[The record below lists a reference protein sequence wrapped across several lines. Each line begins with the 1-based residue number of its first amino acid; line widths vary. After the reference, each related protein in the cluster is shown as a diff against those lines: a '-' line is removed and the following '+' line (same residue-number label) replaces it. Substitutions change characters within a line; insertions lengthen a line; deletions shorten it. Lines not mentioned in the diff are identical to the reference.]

1 MDETKEKRTFE
12 DREICLRH
20 GPRPVNPLANMSP
33 SLSRRYQ
40 VFVSSTYED
49 LIEERRHV
57 IQALLETRCIPC
69 GMELFPAST
78 EEKWALIKR
87 LIDDCD
93 YFITIIAGMYGSSPT
108 ADGASFTEMEF
119 DYALQRGMRPIGFF
133 YADIGCLP
141 SAKVERFD
149 AKSQKLEAFTRRV
162 REGMCA
168 KWLSAAELGSAVK
181 SAMINAFEHDPK
193 PGWMKAKTLASAA
206 ELSAIREIA
215 GGRTQTASA
224 ASAVL
229 GKEILKIP
237 VVDGLQLKLKEKVT
251 NHGTVDYP
259 LGEIFAAISVKF
271 DGAKPAGALNKMFL
285 RKMASK
291 LENMNAT
298 HRQIGRPPIHWEIPK
313 GFFDRVLKTFMAKG
327 LLRQVPPPKHLRS
340 RKSLYWELTS
350 SGRRERARL
359 DALL

>member
-1 MDETKEKRTFE
+1 
-12 DREICLRH
+12 
-20 GPRPVNPLANMSP
+20 MSP
-33 SLSRRYQ
+33 ALSRRYQ

-93 YFITIIAGMYGSSPT
+93 YFIVIVAGMYGRSPT
-108 ADGASFTEMEF
+108 ADGPSFTEMEF
-119 DYALQRGMRPIGFF
+119 DYALQRGMKPIGFF
-133 YADIGCLP
+133 HADIGTLP
-141 SAKVERFD
+141 SAKVERLD
-149 AKSQKLEAFTRRV
+149 AAREKLEAFTRKV

-168 KWLSAAELGSAVK
+168 RWLSAAELGSAVK
-181 SAMINAFEHDPK
+181 SAMINTFEHDPK
-193 PGWMKAKTLASAA
+193 PGWVKAKTFPGTA
-206 ELSAIREIA
+206 ELSAIRETA
-215 GGRTQTASA
+215 GGRTQAASA
-224 ASAVL
+224 AGAVL
-229 GKEILKIP
+229 GKEVLEIP
-237 VVDGLQLKLKEKVT
+237 VVDSLQLERKEKVT

-259 LGEIFAAISVKF
+259 LREIFAAISVKF
-271 DGAKPAGALNKMFL
+271 DGAKPAGVLNKMFL
-285 RKMASK
+285 RKMAPPI
-291 LENMNAT
+291 ENMNAT
-298 HRQIGRPPIHWEIPK
+298 HRQIGQPPVRWEIPK

-340 RKSLYWELTS
+340 RKSLYWELTN

-359 DALL
+359 EALL